1 MNVKKPF
8 LYPLAQLQ
16 PSQLYISEA
25 KLADVLSWWQ
35 PASLE
40 TLEPLPIKRLED
52 VSPPHNIIYTDGH
65 TRALAAYRLGFA
77 EVPVVWDEDELDWE
91 AYRICVEWCLD
102 VGIRT
107 VADLEGR
114 VVTPEQYDVLWLDR
128 CRVMQAELEIR
139 RCRDEKSCVSMDL

>member
-1 MNVKKPF
+1 MVKKPF

-25 KLADVLSWWQ
+25 KLADVLAWWQ
-35 PASLE
+35 PARLE

-52 VSPPHNIIYTDGH
+52 APHGRNVIYTDGH
-65 TRALAAYRLGFA
+65 TRAFAAYRLGFT

-91 AYRICVEWCLD
+91 AYRICVTWCLD
-102 VGIRT
+102 VGIHT

-114 VVTPEQYDVLWLDR
+114 VIAPEQYDVLWLDR
-128 CRVMQAELEIR
+128 CRVMQTELEIR
-139 RCRDEKSCVSMDL
+139 RAEGPLP